1 MVTPSRRTDP
11 SLQDLPREL
20 LAVAAVLIGV
30 GSALGMAG
38 LAVAAAL
45 ATACRR
51 WYSRADLTPGELA
64 RLKWEQ
70 AKAAAGAGSG
80 AWRET
85 ELAKLSPRG
94 GRAT

>member
-1 MVTPSRRTDP
+1 
-11 SLQDLPREL
+11 L

-38 LAVAAAL
+38 PAVAAAAL

-51 WYSRADLTPGELA
+51 WYSRADLAPGELA